1 MIQTGITKKPRLTCM
16 VPVGGVECRVETTL
30 NVYGCTA
37 AQHMLRKVLCEGT
50 HLVVEVVEGE
60 CVIVPKPVIQ
70 GYRNFA
76 EIILLEH
83 VLVPDNQFYDS
94 KLLREGRIDREIKRS
109 ILRVVDRVDVSL
121 CDRCLLP
128 IAEDRDDDKSANHSR
143 KETRSRSG

>member
-1 MIQTGITKKPRLTCM
+1 MTY
-16 VPVGGVECRVETTL
+16 RVKEIIKR
-30 NVYGCTA
+30 V
-37 AQHMLRKVLCEGT
+37 RI
-50 HLVVEVVEGE
+50 
-60 CVIVPKPVIQ
+60 IVSEPVIQ

-121 CDRCLLP
+121 CDRCLMP